1 MVKRVEERGDTTK
14 QDMTAIDGLKR
25 ALRLVGQA
33 APREILAL
41 VPLNLVSGAG
51 PTLLLYVG
59 KLVIDE
65 VTRQMG
71 SGPLGMWDRFAAS
84 RLPWAM
90 LAFVILT
97 FTLDVVETLRGLA
110 IDNLRDRTT
119 GEARRQLLS
128 AVANLEDLS
137 IFESPQALN
146 SLQLADEGVG
156 RLWRLA
162 TSIGRAVV
170 GLFAFVPALAFTI
183 GISWWVP
190 FVLFLT
196 ALPAVV
202 IQGRVEDQ
210 SWEVEKSQAQ
220 AVRHMNLTERILL
233 REIYAKEVRLF
244 RLQDLLLPRWR
255 SLFESV
261 FHAKRAVRTR
271 GAWAAIGSS
280 IVSAFGAFIPYAFV
294 VSWAFAGEYT
304 PGDLA
309 LYAGLIFQ
317 VRRSLQLMI
326 YEGAEVYQA
335 ALSVGPIFEVLNF
348 RSQLSPV
355 SDSSVRPAT
364 VESGIRFWRVR
375 FTYPG
380 SDRPALDGI
389 DLAIKPGEIVLLV
402 GKNGAG
408 KTTVTKLLCRLYDPD
423 EGKITWDGRDLRSLD
438 IQQLRERIAVVVQD
452 YAHFPVSARENI
464 GFGDLS
470 KVDDNAALLAVAREA
485 GLENSIKELPRG
497 LDTPLGRMLEGG
509 TDLSGGQW
517 QRLAIARAL
526 LRQPKAELIV
536 LDEPTAAIDPQSE
549 YEVLETLRRMAHGK
563 MALIVSH
570 RLSLAR
576 FADWIVVL
584 DGGRVVEEGLHAE
597 LMALGGLY
605 HTMFTRQASS
615 YV

>member
-1 MVKRVEERGDTTK
+1 MEERGGTTR
-14 QDMTAIDGLKR
+14 QDITAIDGLKR
-25 ALRLVGQA
+25 ALRLVRQA

-41 VPLNLVSGAG
+41 VPLNLVYGAG

-59 KLVIDE
+59 KVVIDE

-71 SGPLGMWDRFAAS
+71 GGPLGIWDQFAAS

-97 FTLDVVETLRGLA
+97 FMLDAVETLRGLA

-119 GEARRQLLS
+119 GEARRQLLF
-128 AVANLEDLS
+128 AVADLEDLS
-137 IFESPQALN
+137 IFENPQALN

-170 GLFAFVPALAFTI
+170 GLFAFVPALAFTV
-183 GISWWVP
+183 GISWWAP

-202 IQGRVEDQ
+202 IQGRIEDR

-220 AVRHMNLTERILL
+220 NVRHMNLTERILL
-233 REIYAKEVRLF
+233 SEIYAKEVRLF
-244 RLQDLLLPRWR
+244 RLQDLLLHRWS
-255 SLFESV
+255 SLFQTV
-261 FHAKRAVRTR
+261 FHTKRAVRTH
-271 GAWAAIGSS
+271 GAWAVIGSS

-294 VSWAFAGEYT
+294 VFRALAGEYT
-304 PGDLA
+304 LGDLS

-317 VRRSLQLMI
+317 VRRSLELMI

-355 SDSSVRPAT
+355 PGSSVRLAT
-364 VESGIRFWRVR
+364 VRSGIHFRRVR
-375 FTYPG
+375 FSYPG

-389 DLAIKPGEIVLLV
+389 DLEIKPGEITLLV
-402 GKNGAG
+402 GENGAG
-408 KTTVTKLLCRLYDPD
+408 KTTVVKLLCRLYDPD
-423 EGKITWDGRDLRSLD
+423 EGEITWDGRDLRSLD

-452 YAHFPVSARENI
+452 YAHFPVCARENI

-470 KVDDNAALLAVAREA
+470 KVDDDAALLAVAREA
-485 GLENSIKELPRG
+485 GLGNTIEELPRG

-517 QRLAIARAL
+517 QRLALARAL
-526 LRQPKAELIV
+526 LRQPKAELVV

-549 YEVLETLRRMAHGK
+549 HKVLETLRGMAHGK

-576 FADWIVVL
+576 FADLIVVL
-584 DGGRVVEEGLHAE
+584 DGGRVVEKGSHAE